1 MAETFGR
8 ALAAAPRWKLVA
20 AFAAVYLVWGSTY
33 LAIRFAIET
42 LPPFLMAGARFLV
55 AGAVLYGWARLRGA
69 PRPRLLEWRSAAVIG
84 GMLLLG
90 GNGGVVWAQK
100 TVPSGVAA
108 VLVASEPLWIVLLDW
123 LPPRPVRPSGR
134 VLIGLGIGLAGVAL
148 LVAPWEASGSAVD
161 PVGAIVIVLA
171 AASWAAGS
179 LYSRRA
185 PLPGSPL
192 AATGMQ
198 MLAGGVLLTAT
209 GLGAGEAAR
218 FDPAAVSAASLA
230 GLAYLVVFGSLVAFT
245 AYVWLLRHA
254 PASQVATYAYVNPV
268 IAVILGW
275 AVAGEALGVRT
286 VVGAAVIVGAVALLS
301 AVRRGGGAARGAPAG
316 GGTRRDVPPPPR
328 LRPVRRAPPPAV
340 ARAACPTC
348 GAISEPE
355 APAA

>member
-1 MAETFGR
+1 MAETLARAFG
-8 ALAAAPRWKLVA
+8 AAAPRWKLVA
-20 AFAAVYLVWGSTY
+20 AFAAVYIVWGSTY

-42 LPPFLMAGARFLV
+42 LPPFLMAGVRFLV
-55 AGAVLYGWARLRGA
+55 AGSVLYGWARLRGA
-69 PRPRLLEWRSAAVIG
+69 PRPRLLEWRSALVVG

-108 VLVASEPLWIVLLDW
+108 LLVASEPLWIVLLDW

-134 VLIGLGIGLAGVAL
+134 VLLGLGVGFAGVAL
-148 LVAPWEASGSAVD
+148 LVAPWEGSGAVD
-161 PVGAIVIVLA
+161 PVGSLVIVLA

-198 MLAGGVLLTAT
+198 MLAGGALLTAT
-209 GLGAGEAAR
+209 GLGAGEAAH
-218 FDPAAVSAASLA
+218 FDPAAVSAASVA
-230 GLAYLVVFGSLVAFT
+230 GFAYLVVFGSLVAFT

-254 PASQVATYAYVNPV
+254 PASKVATYAYVNPV
-268 IAVILGW
+268 IAVVLGW
-275 AVAGEALGVRT
+275 ALAGEQIGVRT

-301 AVRRGGGAARGAPAG
+301 AVRRGGGTARGAPADG
-316 GGTRRDVPPPPR
+316 ATGPDVPQARR
-328 LRPVRRAPPPAV
+328 LLRARRPPPPAV
-340 ARAACPTC
+340 ARAAC
-348 GAISEPE
+348 GAASEPE